1 MRYNAKLTT
10 STGSGHLE
18 ADIKASIKEKVQDT
32 MHDWMINYGID
43 YKGDRLVKIQEGS
56 RPTESIWKKGSTII
70 ICNWNIQEL

>member
-1 MRYNAKLTT
+1 MKYNAKLTT
-10 STGSGHLE
+10 STGSGYIE
-18 ADIKASIKEKVQDT
+18 ADIKEEVQDT
-32 MHDWMINYGID
+32 MHDWMINYDID

>member
-10 STGSGHLE
+10 STGNGYIE
-18 ADIKASIKEKVQDT
+18 ADIKEEVQDT
-32 MHDWMINYGID
+32 MHDWMINYCID